1 MGSAAV
7 DTPGYM
13 QDGKNRLVPV
23 DMVSEIDKT
32 RDGLVR
38 HLVKNALDLQAKMIE
53 YKQQAMGE
61 IDSFVELSAMD
72 YGVVLGGTKGNLTL
86 HSYDMQYKIQ
96 VQIQEY
102 FVFDERLKVAK
113 KLIDDCLRDWTQ
125 DSRSEV
131 KTIIDD
137 AFQVD
142 QEGRINTKRIL
153 SLRRLEIKDAN
164 WKKAMDAI
172 TDSLQVAG
180 SKRLY
185 RLYKK
190 QPSTDKWLPIP
201 LEMSAL

>member
-1 MGSAAV
+1 MGNAAA
-7 DTPGYM
+7 DISGYI
-13 QDGKNRLVPV
+13 QDGKGRLVPI
-23 DMVSEIDKT
+23 DIVSEIDKT
-32 RDGLVR
+32 RDGMVR
-38 HLVKNALDLQAKMIE
+38 HLVKNALDLQAKMVE
-53 YKQQAMGE
+53 YKQQSMNE

-86 HSYDMQYKIQ
+86 HSYDMKYKIQ

-113 KLIDDCLRDWTQ
+113 TLIDDCLRDWTQ
-125 DSRSEV
+125 GSRSEI
-131 KTIIDD
+131 KTIITD

-142 QEGRINTKRIL
+142 KEGRINIKRIL
-153 SLRRLEIKDAN
+153 SLRSLDIKDPK
-164 WKKAMDAI
+164 WQKAMDAI

-185 RLYKK
+185 RLYRKEA
-190 QPSTDKWLPIP
+190 STDKWIPIT